1 MYLKYKIYKQH
12 EMLRVNFKFWNF

>member
-12 EMLRVNFKFWNF
+12 EILSVNSKFWNF